1 MGIHE
6 RKEREKEQRRDDI
19 LEAAKKVF
27 FEKGLSAAT
36 MDEIAEA
43 VELSKGTLYLYFSS
57 KEDLYLAVMMHGLRL
72 LTEMFREVAE
82 HPAPTL
88 QKLVGFGDAYA
99 KFSRDHN
106 NYFRMFL
113 FLQTPQFH
121 KQVSDAM
128 TQSCHGENQKL
139 WGHVISVIQHG
150 MNEGFIRP
158 DLNPVEVGIIFW
170 SSSTALLSWIDTEA
184 GQWQARHGIDLW
196 HTLAVSN
203 RLLFEA
209 TLTERGRAELLALN
223 LMTDLIS
230 Q

>member
-43 VELSKGTLYLYFSS
+43 VELSKGTLYLYYGS
-57 KEDLYLAVMMHGLRL
+57 KEDLYLAVMMRGLKL

-82 HPAPTL
+82 RSAPTL
-88 QKLVGFGDAYA
+88 QILVGFGEAYA
-99 KFSRDHN
+99 RFSRVHN

-121 KQVSDAM
+121 KQVSEPM
-128 TQSCHGENQKL
+128 TQSCHSENQKL
-139 WGHVISVIQHG
+139 WDHVIGVIQRG
-150 MNEGFIRP
+150 MSEGFIRS

-170 SSSTALLSWIDTEA
+170 SSSTALLMRIDTEV
-184 GQWQARHGIDLW
+184 GQWQSRHGIDLW

-209 TLTERGRAELLALN
+209 TLTERGRAEVLALN
-223 LMTDLIS
+223 LQTDLTS
-230 Q
+230 K